1 MTRMGA
7 LCGMVVGAA
16 TVLIWNHFAWF
27 GLYEIIPG
35 FLFAS
40 IAIYLGSML
49 DRKPDDEVAET
60 FDAVEAEVKAAGVR

>member
-35 FLFAS
+35 FLFLPRLRS
-40 IAIYLGSML
+40 IS
-49 DRKPDDEVAET
+49 
-60 FDAVEAEVKAAGVR
+60 AACLTANLMTKWPKLSTP